1 MIVGLSS
8 SADGRLL
15 FSCSGDSGVC
25 AWEWPESFG
34 DAPQQPSSVFRA
46 RGSAFSALDVALE
59 NSAST
64 ATFATGTEAGQLWL
78 WHTDRSE
85 PMLRLQDAAAATE
98 ELALITSVRFHP
110 SDASLLSSSGADRR
124 VRLFDVRQRG
134 SVGNTR
140 LPMRA
145 NEVAWNPMDTYLLSV
160 ATDDHNVY
168 THDMRRL
175 DRVRSTQ
182 VGHVGA
188 VLSVHYSPTGRELCT
203 GSYDSLVRIYP
214 THARQARDVYYTR
227 RMQRVFAVRFS
238 SDAHYLLS
246 GSDDGNV
253 RVWKTHASEPLRP
266 LLPRERRALDHAN
279 ALKRKFSQRIP
290 ARPLLGLRHVGV
302 LATARRPVGG
312 RFTRVLVYL
321 GDAGARSPP
330 VPVGACASVAR
341 LPSSGGQG
349 GGASAAAQTEKLH
362 ERPDG
367 HARPGHVWLH
377 ATSPNAGGARGRRVY
392 RRLESGGGAEHDQ
405 RGHAGRGRV
414 RQGHTRAA
422 RGRLR
427 DCAPHDVPRRAA
439 GGRRAPQRHGHRV
452 GGGQARGQGAHQP
465 RTVRVRK
472 AGPDAHRVHPEGLSG
487 GRRQAEGDAAPA
499 DSVAEGA
506 GQGVAYRSESRSLS
520 ERMLFTHG
528 DTPEGMVES
537 ALECVRQGVGD
548 DGGVSAAGAPARR
561 RTHGLPAAPGR
572 DRGRRRRVRPHQVQH
587 RHRRVA
593 GRGPRRHHSGVAH
606 GTPAERDPGVL
617 QHSAGAR
624 PAPHHGGVRGVPVVR
639 AHAVQHRGGAARGAR
654 RHQAHARAEHR
665 GDGLYRER
673 AGRDGRRRLRLRGQ
687 VRRQDQ
693 FIPRAG
699 RDTYRAGESRRG
711 GVDRADERGWGV
723 GGSTGAA
730 GSGSR
735 SAERRQRQRG
745 ANRSRWRR
753 CREAPDGRGDVIHSG

>member
-1 MIVGLSS
+1 MRIHVLSRSEKELRQTTVAASTRNYHPDLHPFERAREYQRALNAAKLERALAQPLVTTAEGHCDGVYRLATHPRRLADVASGAGDGELRVWRLSRGCLWRNTQAHGGMIVGLSS

-279 ALKRKFSQRIP
+279 ALKRKFSQVGEVR
-290 ARPLLGLRHVGV
+290 RLLRQRH
-302 LATARRPVGG
+302 
-312 RFTRVLVYL
+312 
-321 GDAGARSPP
+321 
-330 VPVGACASVAR
+330 
-341 LPSSGGQG
+341 LP
-349 GGASAAAQTEKLH
+349 
-362 ERPDG
+362 
-367 HARPGHVWLH
+367 
-377 ATSPNAGGARGRRVY
+377 RRVHHAL
-392 RRLESGGGAEHDQ
+392 RQKHQELASRQ
-405 RGHAGRGRV
+405 R
-414 RQGHTRAA
+414 
-422 RGRLR
+422 
-427 DCAPHDVPRRAA
+427 
-439 GGRRAPQRHGHRV
+439 
-452 GGGQARGQGAHQP
+452 
-465 RTVRVRK
+465 K
-472 AGPDAHRVHPEGLSG
+472 
-487 GRRQAEGDAAPA
+487 
-499 DSVAEGA
+499 
-506 GQGVAYRSESRSLS
+506 
-520 ERMLFTHG
+520 
-528 DTPEGMVES
+528 
-537 ALECVRQGVGD
+537 
-548 DGGVSAAGAPARR
+548 
-561 RTHGLPAAPGR
+561 
-572 DRGRRRRVRPHQVQH
+572 
-587 RHRRVA
+587 
-593 GRGPRRHHSGVAH
+593 
-606 GTPAERDPGVL
+606 
-617 QHSAGAR
+617 
-624 PAPHHGGVRGVPVVR
+624 
-639 AHAVQHRGGAARGAR
+639 
-654 RHQAHARAEHR
+654 
-665 GDGLYRER
+665 
-673 AGRDGRRRLRLRGQ
+673 
-687 VRRQDQ
+687 
-693 FIPRAG
+693 
-699 RDTYRAGESRRG
+699 
-711 GVDRADERGWGV
+711 
-723 GGSTGAA
+723 
-730 GSGSR
+730 
-735 SAERRQRQRG
+735 AERRER
-745 ANRSRWRR
+745 
-753 CREAPDGRGDVIHSG
+753 HS